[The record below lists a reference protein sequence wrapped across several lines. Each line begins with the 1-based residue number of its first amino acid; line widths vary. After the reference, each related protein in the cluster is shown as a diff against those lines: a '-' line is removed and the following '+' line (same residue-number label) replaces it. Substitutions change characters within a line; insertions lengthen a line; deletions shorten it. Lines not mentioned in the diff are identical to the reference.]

1 MSKDYRDP
9 EDFLSD
15 ESFLSWYFGSGREG
29 GGFWDLWVAGDPGRQ
44 ELVTRAVTMLDST
57 RLREKGVSP
66 SELRLAEARM
76 LRRINT
82 VEVKGRF
89 NWRWIAAACILFLL
103 ISGMIVRRIKPGGQ
117 QLATNY
123 GEITVK
129 ALPDGSEVTIN
140 ANSRLRY
147 ARNWQDGADR
157 EVWIDGEAFFHV
169 RKTLQRSRFI
179 VHTGRFDVIVT
190 GTKFDVVN
198 KSGRNNVL
206 LQEGSVIIH
215 PLTGTDMDMIPGD
228 FVSWDGNNLKKT
240 SVRNDSVLAWKQHQF
255 IFDRTPLS
263 KVVDIIKDQY
273 GVSVNLEGHGIADS
287 SISGIMRNDNLDVF
301 LQALEST
308 SDFDVIRNNGAI
320 TIKLTEH

>member
-1 MSKDYRDP
+1 MI
-9 EDFLSD
+9 LSCPGIL
-15 ESFLSWYFGSGREG
+15 EPAGRVAASGIG
-29 GGFWDLWVAGDPGRQ
+29 WVAGDPGRQ
-44 ELVTRAVTMLDST
+44 ELVTRAVAMLDST

-66 SELRLAEARM
+66 AEIQLAETTM
-76 LRRINT
+76 LRRIST

-89 NWRWIAAACILFLL
+89 NWRWMAAACILLVL
-103 ISGMIVRRIKPGGQ
+103 VSGMIVLRLKAGGQ
-117 QLATNY
+117 RLATNY
-123 GEITVK
+123 GEIAVK
-129 ALPDGSEVTIN
+129 SLPDGSEVTMN
-140 ANSRLRY
+140 ANSQLRY
-147 ARNWQDGADR
+147 TNNWRDGADR
-157 EVWIDGEAFFHV
+157 EVWIDGEVFFHV

-198 KSGRNNVL
+198 KSGKNNVL

-215 PLTGTDMDMIPGD
+215 PLTGGDMNMLPGD
-228 FVSWDGNNLKKT
+228 FVSWDGNNLRKT
-240 SVRNDSVLAWKQHQF
+240 IIRTDNLLAWKQHQF

-263 KVVDIIKDQY
+263 KVVDVIKDQY
-273 GVSVNLEGHGIADS
+273 GVSVNLEGPGIADS

-308 SDFDVIRNNGAI
+308 SDYDVIRNKEAI